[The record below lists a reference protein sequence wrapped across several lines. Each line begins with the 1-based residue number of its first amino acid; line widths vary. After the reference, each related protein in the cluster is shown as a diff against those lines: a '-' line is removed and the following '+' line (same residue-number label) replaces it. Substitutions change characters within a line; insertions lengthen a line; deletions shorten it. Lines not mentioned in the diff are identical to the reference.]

1 MALNGL
7 ASEKFWDNKSE
18 CDDAEKRYYL
28 KLSGAKVELK
38 TPTLIF

>member
-18 CDDAEKRYYL
+18 CDEAEKKYYL
-28 KLSGAKVELK
+28 KLSGAKVD
-38 TPTLIF
+38 PPHIFSLF